1 MVKHLLKL
9 AAAAA
14 FVLSAFYLNAEVVND
29 GDFKYSLLPD
39 RADGMYKKGEK
50 CSFKLT
56 IENKKGEAVGDIAF
70 SAVLSEDG
78 CVPTEKRTDSTAKS
92 GSAVIEGSLDKSGI
106 LRCTATFKKPT
117 DGKSKTL
124 VAGAAFDPLEIK
136 PSAPVPE
143 DFASYWQTQ
152 KKILSEIPMNV
163 KLTPV
168 SKPDAEGLEI
178 YDVQADTFDGKLSGY
193 LAFPKGAK
201 PKSLPAILTCH
212 GAGVGSSQTANPIYW
227 AKNGFIALDF
237 NAHGLPNGKPKE
249 FYENLRTGELSMYPN
264 KNTDNRNKV
273 FFRTLYMRLMR
284 AIDVLCSQPQW
295 DGKHLVVTGGS
306 QGGGQTLAAAAL
318 DRRVTFAVAHIPA
331 MCDHTGNKIGRIVGW
346 PRVSPLD
353 KDGNYD
359 KKKTEESRYWDG
371 MNMAA
376 FIKCPTVITVGLR
389 DTVCPPTT
397 AYATYANLKC
407 QKTIIPMPDTTH
419 TVTAKARQA
428 TNKMI
433 LDSVK

>member
-1 MVKHLLKL
+1 MFRCSLKFV
-9 AAAAA
+9 AASVVAFAA
-14 FVLSAFYLNAEVVND
+14 VCLNAEVVND
-29 GDFKYSLLPD
+29 GNYKYSLLPD
-39 RADGMYKKGEK
+39 KSDGMYNKGEK
-50 CSFKLT
+50 CTFTLS
-56 IENKKGEAVGDIAF
+56 IENKDGQKIEDISF
-70 SAVLSEDG
+70 VSILTEDG
-78 CVPTEKRTDSTAKS
+78 CAPTEKRITGNTKDGKAS
-92 GSAVIEGSLDKSGI
+92 IESSLDKCGI
-106 LRCTATFKKPT
+106 LRCTATFKQPSN
-117 DGKSKTL
+117 GKNRTL
-124 VAGAAFDPLEIK
+124 TAGAAFDPLEIK

-143 DFASYWQTQ
+143 DFVSFWEKQ
-152 KKILSEIPMNV
+152 KDILSKIPMNI

-168 SKPDAEGLEI
+168 QKANAEGLEVF
-178 YDVQADTFDGKLSGY
+178 DVQADTFGGKVSGY
-193 LAFPKGAK
+193 MAYPKGAK

-212 GAGVGSSQTANPIYW
+212 GAGVRSSNSSAPIYW
-227 AKNGFIALDF
+227 AKNGFIAMDF

-249 FYENLRTGELSMYPN
+249 FYEDLRNGELKLYQN
-264 KNTDNRNKV
+264 KHNDDRNKV

-318 DRRVTFAVAHIPA
+318 DKRVSFAVAHIPA
-331 MCDHTGNKIGRIVGW
+331 MCDHTGNRIGRTVGW
-346 PRVSPLD
+346 PRVAPLD
-353 KDGNYD
+353 KDGNFD
-359 KKKTEESRYWDG
+359 HKKAEESRYWDG

-407 QKTIIPMPDTTH
+407 KKTIIPMPDTTH
-419 TVTAKARQA
+419 TVTTKARNE
-428 TNKMI
+428 TNRMI